1 MEAQLKELVAIFG
14 PTGGV
19 LLWLLIQSVRGKKE
33 PSDPLQDRTEEM
45 RRDAAALHRDLAEAR
60 DEAEELGAESPEFAS
75 TISQETLAG
84 LSEALRAGAETGGE
98 FGAEEEPGD

>member
-33 PSDPLQDRTEEM
+33 PADPLQDLTEEM

-60 DEAEELGAESPEFAS
+60 DEQRREVADLRRELAAVREA
-75 TISQETLAG
+75 LAG
-84 LSEALRAGAETGGE
+84 MKATLEYMRERGK
-98 FGAEEEPGD
+98 

>member
-33 PSDPLQDRTEEM
+33 PSDPLHDLTEEV
-45 RRDAAALHRDLAEAR
+45 RRDAAALHRELAEAR
-60 DEAEELGAESPEFAS
+60 EEQRREVADLRRELAAVREA
-75 TISQETLAG
+75 LAG
-84 LSEALRAGAETGGE
+84 MRATVEYLKERGK
-98 FGAEEEPGD
+98 

>member
-33 PSDPLQDRTEEM
+33 PSDPLQDLTEEM
-45 RRDAAALHRDLAEAR
+45 RRDATVLHRDLAEAR
-60 DEAEELGAESPEFAS
+60 DEQRREVADLRRELAAVREA
-75 TISQETLAG
+75 LAG
-84 LSEALRAGAETGGE
+84 MKATLDYMRERGK
-98 FGAEEEPGD
+98 